1 MFKSC
6 FLILEADTIN
16 GMTATRGPLCWKAF
30 GDGLMLAE
38 PMEEAAR
45 RRRSVKT
52 PVGPRDLGVSLAT
65 AAPHSG
71 PDSGGTG
78 D

>member
-16 GMTATRGPLCWKAF
+16 GMTATRGPLCWKAL
-30 GDGLMLAE
+30 GDGLMPAE

-52 PVGPRDLGVSLAT
+52 SIGP
-65 AAPHSG
+65 
-71 PDSGGTG
+71 
-78 D
+78 